1 MTNIEWTN
9 ETWNPLVG
17 CSFQSPGCT
26 NCYAMNMAYRQ
37 QAMGTPQYAGTAKKT
52 KAGPVWTGKVNFVE
66 SALLK
71 PLSWKKPRLIF
82 VNSMS
87 DMFHPDVPFEWIDRI
102 FAVMALSPQHT
113 FQVLTKRSDRM
124 REYMTG
130 RILGNQAEYL
140 ENEIGLIA
148 ADNNLA
154 GDGGETNKPLPNV
167 WLGVSVEDQK
177 RADERIPDLLQTPAA
192 KRFLSCEPLL
202 GSVDLERVLYKEDYY
217 ESGANHYIDVLRGGF
232 WSPWGPGF
240 RAGQDGEPKNH
251 FTNHSDLKDCLID
264 WVIVG
269 GESGKGARPMHPD
282 WARTI
287 RDQCAA
293 ANVPFFFK
301 QWGSWWPCVDRDND
315 DPDWRADYNLAKKAK
330 NLCLLNLEG
339 GCGFHGDRVHIMQR
353 RNKKFAGRLLDGQE
367 HNGKPEVT
375 A

>member
-17 CSFQSPGCT
+17 CSLQSPGCT

-37 QAMGTPQYAGTAKKT
+37 HAMGTPQYVGTARKT
-52 KAGPVWTGKVNFVE
+52 KSGAAWTGKVNFVE

-71 PLSWKKPRLIF
+71 PLSWKKPRQIF

-124 REYMTG
+124 RKYLKLRNINGHHPAMDTAALMASTG
-130 RILGNQAEYL
+130 SWDTPALH
-140 ENEIGLIA
+140 LIN
-148 ADNNLA
+148 DW
-154 GDGGETNKPLPNV
+154 PLPNV

-177 RADERIPDLLQTPAA
+177 RADERIPDLLETPAA

-202 GSVDLERVLYKEDYY
+202 GPVDLTDVRYDGIT
-217 ESGANHYIDVLRGGF
+217 SIDALRGKHGVT
-232 WSPWGPGF
+232 GK
-240 RAGQDGEPKNH
+240 DG
-251 FTNHSDLKDCLID
+251 DCAAID

-301 QWGSWWPCVDRDND
+301 QWGSWWPYIDRDND
-315 DPDWRADYNLAKKAK
+315 DPDWRADYGRVERAK
-330 NLCLLNLEG
+330 NLRILNLEG
-339 GCGFHGDRVHIMQR
+339 GYGFHGDRVHVMQR
-353 RNKKFAGRLLDGQE
+353 RNKKAAGRMLDGQE
-367 HNGKPEVT
+367 HNGKPKL
-375 A
+375 